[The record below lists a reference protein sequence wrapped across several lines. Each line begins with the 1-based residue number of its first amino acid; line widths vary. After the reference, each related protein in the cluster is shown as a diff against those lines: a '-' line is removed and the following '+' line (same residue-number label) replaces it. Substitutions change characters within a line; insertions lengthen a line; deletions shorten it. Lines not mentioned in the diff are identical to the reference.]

1 MPLGCWSDD
10 RFYSLHKKM
19 VCITYVSFEVWNLN
33 SPSHL
38 RFSSYPTVPILP
50 TDLHPIHHSHRWRIT
65 LLADRQLR
73 ACGVGATWPAAAHL
87 RISLQT
93 PTLPGD
99 SVEYLSS
106 KWCAGHLNFWSR
118 NFRNSI
124 FLWSYMLWSN
134 WTYSP
139 FCSRFSLTR
148 FDSST
153 QELTWH
159 QNPK

>member
-1 MPLGCWSDD
+1 MVTAWRVKKCIRQLWSLKSDY
-10 RFYSLHKKM
+10 RIS
-19 VCITYVSFEVWNLN
+19 
-33 SPSHL
+33 SPIFFLPH
-38 RFSSYPTVPILP
+38 VPILP

-65 LLADRQLR
+65 SSSQCRISLPDRQLR

-159 QNPK
+159 QNPQ